1 MLYMAI
7 LFTTVSSAWILLYT
21 SPFFHA
27 LGAHFFLSGDR
38 LTLKKWIGLALSFCG
53 ILILLS
59 KHLGLPSIERF
70 AGDFMAL
77 SAAVAWAI
85 TTVYV
90 KRRLTKAISHYHTLF
105 YQTLF
110 SIPIL
115 FLFSFAFRETPVH
128 TINWLIL
135 AAVAFQGILV
145 AGISY
150 LVWFFLVHSYP
161 ISQLSAFT
169 FLTPIFATIAG
180 VVLLNEP
187 LTLRLIL
194 SLTFVSIGIYV
205 VNRR

>member
-1 MLYMAI
+1 MNAEFLQAQK
-7 LFTTVSSAWILLYT
+7 
-21 SPFFHA
+21 A
-27 LGAHFFLSGDR
+27 LQNAREALRDGNRSVAR
-38 LTLKKWIGLALSFCG
+38 RWAEQAAKLAPQLED
-53 ILILLS
+53 
-59 KHLGLPSIERF
+59 P
-70 AGDFMAL
+70 
-77 SAAVAWAI
+77 
-85 TTVYV
+85 
-90 KRRLTKAISHYHTLF
+90 
-105 YQTLF
+105 
-110 SIPIL
+110 
-115 FLFSFAFRETPVH
+115 
-128 TINWLIL
+128 WLIL